1 MSPNTKKHLQRDA
14 NTLIGVSDCFDSESV
29 SGGSESEATYSNSY
43 TPLPPSRPRKK
54 KRGPNK
60 RGRGRPKSRQA
71 AYRRSLPKRH
81 QNVIPWA
88 AIKAIQRADRKATAT
103 KQPLDTFVSIRW
115 VYSKHHGKNPALM
128 VNRFFAAAQAF
139 FKRSGHHFSYISTM
153 ENPSRSDDGF
163 HTHLMIHVPQEMIY
177 AFPEWLR
184 SYVSGDPK
192 AVDIRP
198 RCESIQF
205 KDRRTRLNYMLKACE
220 YWVAELLGMNDPII
234 NPSGRWDFL
243 QGKMPSGLRRWRVS
257 ADLMVPANR
266 KERPPKLFDA
276 DGDDI
281 KTIRNSLGWSTQRL
295 ADAAGINRNSV
306 INLEK
311 PGKIPVRRAY
321 AARRIEK
328 AYQQAGFSFELR
340 CKAGHEQF

>member
-1 MSPNTKKHLQRDA
+1 MSPNTGKYVQRDA
-14 NTLIGVSDCFDSESV
+14 AELINASDCFDHESG
-29 SGGSESEATYSNSY
+29 SGRSNAEPTYNNSY
-43 TPLPPSRPRKK
+43 PTLPPSRPRKK
-54 KRGPNK
+54 ARGPRKRGA
-60 RGRGRPKSRQA
+60 GRPKSRRA
-71 AYRRSLPKRH
+71 AYKRGLPKRH

-88 AIKAIQRADRKATAT
+88 GIKAMQRADRKAIAT

-139 FKRSGHHFSYISTM
+139 YKRAGHHFSYISTM
-153 ENPSRSDDGF
+153 ENPSRSEDGF
-163 HTHLMIHVPQEMIY
+163 HTHLMIHVPQDMFY
-177 AFPEWLR
+177 SFPEWLR
-184 SYVSGDPK
+184 SYVAGEPK

-234 NPSGRWDFL
+234 NPSGKWDFD

-257 ADLMVPANR
+257 ANLMIPADW

-281 KTIRNSLGWSTQRL
+281 KTIRNSLGWSAQRL

-306 INLEK
+306 IHLEK
-311 PGKIPVRRAY
+311 PGKIPVRKSY
-321 AARRIEK
+321 AARRVEK
-328 AYQQAGFSFELR
+328 AYRKEGFSFALR
-340 CKAGHEQF
+340 YKAYPERF